1 MNSYY
6 LSSSKLQP
14 RHNSLPLFLQRV
26 RENRGHRSAKTWC
39 LWRTNRGR
47 FFTRILSLH
56 VRTPTPEMS
65 DFKRLFAGRRGEI
78 AHCKKWNYIILKS
91 CSSTICMSQMMKL
104 KKCMQVRPEKSMI
117 SHWMISLIL
126 KKLQCSL
133 TASIL
138 AGRQNNDLNVHPLL
152 IQTLR
157 YFPRWYHQSL
167 YKTTKQSVGSRAYS
181 SWFCDQPVD

>member
-6 LSSSKLQP
+6 LSSSKLRP

-26 RENRGHRSAKTWC
+26 REDRSAKTWC

-65 DFKRLFAGRRGEI
+65 DFKRLFAGKRGEI

-91 CSSTICMSQMMKL
+91 CTSTICMSQMMKFQ
-104 KKCMQVRPEKSMI
+104 KCMQVRPEKSMI
-117 SHWMISLIL
+117 SHWIKNCIL
-126 KKLQCSL
+126 KMLQCSL
-133 TASIL
+133 TDSIL
-138 AGRQNNDLNVHPLL
+138 PGQQNNDLNVHRLL
-152 IQTLR
+152 IQPLR
-157 YFPRWYHQSL
+157 Y
-167 YKTTKQSVGSRAYS
+167 KTSKHR
-181 SWFCDQPVD
+181 